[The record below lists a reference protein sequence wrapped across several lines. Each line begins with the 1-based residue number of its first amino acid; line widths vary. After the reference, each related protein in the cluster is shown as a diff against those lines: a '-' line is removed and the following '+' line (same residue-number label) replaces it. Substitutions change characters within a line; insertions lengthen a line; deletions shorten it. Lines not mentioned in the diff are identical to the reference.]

1 MSRMAPLDAGFDFSI
16 CGFGQAS
23 GGALCTVCRRAS
35 ATQGPRRLWEWTQ
48 VCSNK
53 RTHRWRARTV
63 CVIDLLVAN
72 EGRVIVPCQDR
83 SRRRRWPKASLY
95 KGLSPGH
102 ARPTEGDVRMQL
114 APDAQG
120 RTPLRA
126 KRLVVTKRAYPGSNS
141 VSVKAQGRWK
151 AAWVGRRFYSR

>member
-1 MSRMAPLDAGFDFSI
+1 MQVLISVFAASVKLQVEHFVRFAVAHQPPKGPDAHGN
-16 CGFGQAS
+16 GPQA
-23 GGALCTVCRRAS
+23 
-35 ATQGPRRLWEWTQ
+35 
-48 VCSNK
+48 CSNK

-63 CVIDLLVAN
+63 CAIDLLVAN

-114 APDAQG
+114 ALDAQG
-120 RTPLRA
+120 RTPLSA
-126 KRLVVTKRAYPGSNS
+126 KRLVGHKNEAYPGSNS